1 MKARLQIHVSIFKLT
16 RNEACVILVVPVDVS
31 NSSLLSRII
40 YIVPK
45 FYLFLM
51 IRWLLLIKKMSYNY
65 TVKREVMYSEEW
77 IKFSFCRHTKEALEE
92 FQPDAVVYNAGTDIL
107 EGDPLGNLSISA
119 QVRKPLLIGPFCL
132 LIC

>member
-1 MKARLQIHVSIFKLT
+1 MKARLQISIFKLT
-16 RNEACVILVVPVDVS
+16 RNDACIILVVPVDVS
-31 NSSLLSRII
+31 NASPLSRII

-51 IRWLLLIKKMSYNY
+51 IIWLLIIKKMSYNY
-65 TVKREVMYSEEW
+65 TVKKEVMYSEEW

>member
-1 MKARLQIHVSIFKLT
+1 MIT
-16 RNEACVILVVPVDVS
+16 S
-31 NSSLLSRII
+31 N
-40 YIVPK
+40 K
-45 FYLFLM
+45 
-51 IRWLLLIKKMSYNY
+51 KKMSYNY
-65 TVKREVMYSEEW
+65 TVKKEVMYSEEW
-77 IKFSFCRHTKEALEE
+77 IKFSFCRNTKEALEE

>member
-1 MKARLQIHVSIFKLT
+1 MSYTYVIILLKEKL
-16 RNEACVILVVPVDVS
+16 C
-31 NSSLLSRII
+31 
-40 YIVPK
+40 
-45 FYLFLM
+45 
-51 IRWLLLIKKMSYNY
+51 IKKN
-65 TVKREVMYSEEW
+65 ELN
-77 IKFSFCRHTKEALEE
+77 FLFCRHTKEALEE

>member
-1 MKARLQIHVSIFKLT
+1 MKARLQISIFKLT
-16 RNEACVILVVPVDVS
+16 RNEACIIFVVPVDVS
-31 NSSLLSRII
+31 NASPLSRII

-65 TVKREVMYSEEW
+65 TVKREVVYSEEW

-92 FQPDAVVYNAGTDIL
+92 FEPDAVVYNAGTDIL